1 MFEIASLNT
10 SFVQRPAPDAK
21 KHWERV
27 YDEMTVHT
35 QGKRPD
41 KLIKDRRPFEDA
53 GITEYRLQ
61 AFQPITKDAINR
73 AIQNLQRLF
82 SVANYRFKVDANIA
96 DYISGNNF
104 GDKDLMGYISTDV
117 VRRMVE
123 DPNGCLV
130 WWPTGAGLTVPTE
143 PVECKP
149 ILVLSKDI
157 HIADDDLLMWLS
169 DERST
174 VTVGNRSEQSGKVY
188 YCATNLGFFKVVQ
201 FGQKKDK
208 RYQTIVHYAQAFRYA
223 PYVVLGG
230 EATQYID
237 DKKAD
242 ESVTIHYL
250 DSYFSCY
257 LPSANEAIRQFSD
270 YQGVAVTA
278 MFPIREMEPINC
290 VAPGCRGG
298 KIHEEGKKPFNCT
311 SCNGTGYI
319 APPSPYGVLVRPQ
332 PKGMGEEKT
341 SVPALRYISPDVAI
355 LKHAEDYWK
364 GLLRDAEKALNLI
377 FIDEAQSGV
386 AKTIDREDKEAA
398 IDRIGANVY
407 NNILRNSL
415 IIIGDLL
422 TMGNAAEPVI
432 YLPPTFRIKTES
444 EITQEIAALRKDGAP
459 DFVLAE
465 ATRDLMQRRYGNDP
479 AMIRMVDLL
488 AEFDTFFALSTAQKR
503 DLFASGAMEE
513 REYLFSVHAPK
524 YLRQLSKNE
533 EFIAWTAD
541 EVRTRL
547 DALLQAVINRRP
559 VE

>member
-1 MFEIASLNT
+1 MFEIASLQT
-10 SFVQRPAPDAK
+10 SFVKAPAPVAH
-21 KHWERV
+21 KHWGRV

-41 KLIKDRRPFEDA
+41 KLIRGRRPYEDD
-53 GITEYRLQ
+53 GITKYRLE

-82 SVANYRFKVDANIA
+82 SVANYRFTVDPQIH
-96 DYISGNNF
+96 DYITANNF
-104 GDKDLMGYISTDV
+104 DDKDLMGYVSSDV
-117 VRRMVE
+117 VRRMIE

-130 WWPTGAGLTVPTE
+130 WWPTGEGLTDPAQSVT
-143 PVECKP
+143 VKP
-149 ILVLSKDI
+149 ILVLSKRI
-157 HIADDDLLMWLS
+157 HAATDEVLMWLS
-169 DERST
+169 DEKSP
-174 VTVGNRSEQSGKVY
+174 VAYGNQTRIEGEVY
-188 YCATNLGFFKVVQ
+188 YAATNQGFFKVIQ
-201 FGQKKDK
+201 YGRKADK
-208 RYQTIVHYAQAFRYA
+208 TFRTEVIYLQTFSYA
-223 PYVVLGG
+223 PYIVLGG
-230 EATQYID
+230 EASQYED
-237 DKKAD
+237 AD
-242 ESVTIHYL
+242 GQTIHYL
-250 DSYFSCY
+250 ESYFNCY

-278 MFPIREMEPINC
+278 MFPIREMQPINC

-298 KIHEEGKKPFNCT
+298 KIIDEDGNKSTCS

-319 APPSPYGVLVRPQ
+319 APPSPYGVLMRPQ
-332 PKGMGEEKT
+332 PQGMGEEAS

-364 GLLRDAEKALNLI
+364 GLLKDAEKALNLI

-524 YLRQLSKNE
+524 YLRQLSKLD
-533 EFIAWTAD
+533 EFLALSSE
-541 EVRTRL
+541 EVRRRL
-547 DALLQAVINRRP
+547 DALLQPVINRRP